1 MSEKEEVVVNMKNFA
16 TQQVLTEEMMSADLI
31 QEVIMTSAKFAP
43 TNIVLLALNDEGEGR
58 LYHTQ
63 PSSRFNLIGSVYSI
77 LHWLTARSGLDGAG
91 R

>member
-1 MSEKEEVVVNMKNFA
+1 MSEDKKVVDLQDFATEQVKMSEMMTAELITEVV
-16 TQQVLTEEMMSADLI
+16 
-31 QEVIMTSAKFAP
+31 MTAAKHNP
-43 TNIVLLALNDEGEGR
+43 TNIVLLAINDEGEGR

-63 PSSRFNLIGSVYSI
+63 PTTKFNMIGSIYSV